1 MDLSCEKENEIT
13 IQLPH
18 ITLAAKVWGTQDKP
32 LILALLGWLD
42 NANSFL
48 PLSSYLTNYQI
59 MAIDWPGHGLSE
71 HRPGK
76 YPLHWIDYLYD
87 LDALL
92 DALPQHQQ
100 PVAILGHSLGGIIAS
115 AYTAAFPNKVGQLIL
130 IEALSPLYE
139 KESKLKQRLNNSF
152 VAHQRYRQN
161 KLNNSSTYKDISVAV
176 NARHKLTA
184 LDVAWCE
191 IITQRNMKEIDSRV
205 CWRSDPRL
213 KLDSPLRL
221 AYTQVDALMQE
232 HEVETL
238 LVLGHQGFSQ
248 LNSAIPTA
256 KRWFK
261 QLEVMELEG
270 DHHLHMG
277 NAKEVTLAIELFL
290 AAKGKKRD

>member
-1 MDLSCEKENEIT
+1 MDKSCEQENEIV

-18 ITLAAKVWGTQDKP
+18 IKLAAKLWGSQGKP
-32 LILALLGWLD
+32 LILALHGWLD

-48 PLSSYLTNYQI
+48 PLSHYLTDYQI

-92 DALPQHQQ
+92 TALPAHQQ
-100 PVAILGHSLGGIIAS
+100 PTAILGHSLGGIIAS
-115 AYTAAFPNKVGQLIL
+115 AYTAAFPEKVANLVL
-130 IEALSPLYE
+130 VEALSPLYE
-139 KESKLKQRLNNSF
+139 KENKVRQRLNNSF
-152 VAHQRYRQN
+152 KSHRRYLQVEA
-161 KLNNSSTYKDISVAV
+161 KSSNVYRDISVAV

-191 IITQRNMKEIDSRV
+191 ILTQRNMKKLDSGV
-205 CWRSDPRL
+205 SWRSDPRL

-221 AYTQVDALMQE
+221 AYSQVDALMQA
-232 HEVETL
+232 HEVDTL
-238 LVLGHQGFSQ
+238 LILGNQGFSQ
-248 LNSAIPTA
+248 LSSAIPTA
-256 KRWFK
+256 KRWFN
-261 QLEVMELEG
+261 QLEVEEIEG

-277 NAKEVTLAIELFL
+277 SAKAVSFAIDRFL
-290 AAKGKKRD
+290 KAKG

>member
-1 MDLSCEKENEIT
+1 MDKSCEQAKEIT

-18 ITLAAKVWGTQDKP
+18 IKLAAKLWGSQDKP
-32 LILALLGWLD
+32 LILALHGWLD

-48 PLSSYLTNYQI
+48 PLSQCLTDYQI

-92 DALPQHQQ
+92 AALPAHQQ
-100 PVAILGHSLGGIIAS
+100 PTAILGHSLGGIIAS
-115 AYTAAFPNKVGQLIL
+115 AYTAAFPEKVASLVL
-130 IEALSPLYE
+130 VEALSPLYE
-139 KESKLKQRLNNSF
+139 KESKVRQRLNNSF
-152 VAHQRYRQN
+152 KSHRRYLQVEA
-161 KLNNSSTYKDISVAV
+161 KNSNVYRDISVAV

-191 IITQRNMKEIDSRV
+191 ILTQRNMKKLDSGV
-205 CWRSDPRL
+205 SWRSDPRL

-221 AYTQVDALMQE
+221 AYSQVDALMQA
-232 HEVETL
+232 HEVDTL
-238 LVLGHQGFSQ
+238 LILGNQGFSQ
-248 LNSAIPTA
+248 LSSAIPTA
-256 KRWFK
+256 KRWFN
-261 QLEVMELEG
+261 QLEVEEIEG

-277 NAKEVTLAIELFL
+277 SAKAVSFAIDRFL
-290 AAKGKKRD
+290 KAKG

>member
-1 MDLSCEKENEIT
+1 MDKSCEQAKEIT

-18 ITLAAKVWGTQDKP
+18 IKLAAKLWGSQDKP
-32 LILALLGWLD
+32 LILALHGWLD

-48 PLSSYLTNYQI
+48 PLSQYLTDYQI

-92 DALPQHQQ
+92 TALPTHQQ
-100 PVAILGHSLGGIIAS
+100 PTAILGHSLGGIIAS
-115 AYTAAFPNKVGQLIL
+115 AYTAAFPERVSTLIL

-139 KESKLKQRLNNSF
+139 KESKARQRLNNSF
-152 VAHQRYRQN
+152 KSHRRYLQVEA
-161 KLNNSSTYKDISVAV
+161 KNNNVYRDISVAV

-191 IITQRNMKEIDSRV
+191 ILTQRNMKKLDSGV
-205 CWRSDPRL
+205 SWRSDPRL

-221 AYTQVDALMQE
+221 AYSQVDALMQA
-232 HEVETL
+232 HEVNTL
-238 LVLGHQGFSQ
+238 LILGSQGFSQ
-248 LNSAIPTA
+248 LSSAIPIA
-256 KRWFK
+256 KGWFN
-261 QLEVMELEG
+261 QLEVEEIEG

-277 NAKEVTLAIELFL
+277 SAKAVSFTIDRFL
-290 AAKGKKRD
+290 KAKG

>member
-1 MDLSCEKENEIT
+1 MEKSCAQENEIT

-18 ITLAAKVWGTQDKP
+18 IKLAAKLWGSQDKP
-32 LILALLGWLD
+32 LILALHGWLD

-48 PLSSYLTNYQI
+48 PLSHYLTDYQI

-92 DALPQHQQ
+92 TALPAEQQ
-100 PVAILGHSLGGIIAS
+100 PTAILGHSLGGIIAS
-115 AYTAAFPNKVGQLIL
+115 AYTAAFPEKVATLVL
-130 IEALSPLYE
+130 VEALSPLYE
-139 KESKLKQRLNNSF
+139 KESKVKPRLNNSF
-152 VAHQRYRQN
+152 KSHRRYLQVEA
-161 KLNNSSTYKDISVAV
+161 KNSNVYRDISVAV

-191 IITQRNMKEIDSRV
+191 ILTQRNMQKLDCGVS
-205 CWRSDPRL
+205 WRSDPRL

-221 AYTQVDALMQE
+221 AYSQVDALMQT
-232 HEVETL
+232 HEVDTL
-238 LVLGHQGFSQ
+238 LILGSQGFTQ
-248 LNSAIPTA
+248 LSSAIPTA
-256 KRWFK
+256 KRWFN
-261 QLEVMELEG
+261 QLEVEEIEG

-277 NAKEVTLAIELFL
+277 SAKAVSFAIDRFL
-290 AAKGKKRD
+290 KAKG

>member
-1 MDLSCEKENEIT
+1 MEKSCAQENEIT

-18 ITLAAKVWGTQDKP
+18 IKLAAKLWGSQDKP
-32 LILALLGWLD
+32 LILALHGWLD

-48 PLSSYLTNYQI
+48 PLSHYLTDYQI

-92 DALPQHQQ
+92 TALPAEQQ
-100 PVAILGHSLGGIIAS
+100 PTAILGHSLGGIIAS
-115 AYTAAFPNKVGQLIL
+115 AYTAAFPEKVATLVL
-130 IEALSPLYE
+130 VEALSPLYE
-139 KESKLKQRLNNSF
+139 KESKVKPRLNNSF
-152 VAHQRYRQN
+152 KSHRRYLQVEA
-161 KLNNSSTYKDISVAV
+161 KNSNVYRDISVAV

-191 IITQRNMKEIDSRV
+191 ILTQRNMQKLDCGVS
-205 CWRSDPRL
+205 WRSDPRL

-221 AYTQVDALMQE
+221 AYSQVDALMQA
-232 HEVETL
+232 HEVDTL
-238 LVLGHQGFSQ
+238 LILGSQGFTQ
-248 LNSAIPTA
+248 LSSAIPTA
-256 KRWFK
+256 KRWFN
-261 QLEVMELEG
+261 QLEVEEIEG

-277 NAKEVTLAIELFL
+277 SAKAVSFAIDRFL
-290 AAKGKKRD
+290 KAKG

>member
-1 MDLSCEKENEIT
+1 MDLFCGQENEIT

-18 ITLAAKVWGTQDKP
+18 ITLSAKLWGSQDKP
-32 LILALLGWLD
+32 LILALHGWLD

-48 PLSSYLTNYQI
+48 PLSRYLTNYQI

-100 PVAILGHSLGGIIAS
+100 PIAILGHSLGGIIAS
-115 AYTAAFPNKVGQLIL
+115 AYTSAFPEKVDQLIL

-139 KESKLKQRLNNSF
+139 KESKTKQRLNNSF
-152 VAHQRYRQN
+152 VAHRRYLQ
-161 KLNNSSTYKDISVAV
+161 STLTNPSVYQDISVAV

-191 IITQRNMKEIDSRV
+191 VITQRNMKKIDSGV

-221 AYTQVDALMQE
+221 VYSQVDALMQQ

-238 LVLGHQGFSQ
+238 LVFGHQGFSQ
-248 LNSAIPTA
+248 LKSAIPAA
-256 KRWFK
+256 KSWFK
-261 QLEVMELEG
+261 QLEVRELEG

-277 NAKEVTLAIELFL
+277 NAKEVSVAIENFL
-290 AAKGKKRD
+290 TAKG

>member
-1 MDLSCEKENEIT
+1 MDKSCEQAKEIT

-18 ITLAAKVWGTQDKP
+18 IKLAAKLWGLQDKP
-32 LILALLGWLD
+32 LILALHGWLD

-48 PLSSYLTNYQI
+48 PLSQCLTDYQI

-92 DALPQHQQ
+92 TALPAHQQ
-100 PVAILGHSLGGIIAS
+100 PTAILGHSLGGIIAS
-115 AYTAAFPNKVGQLIL
+115 AYTAAFPEKVASLVL
-130 IEALSPLYE
+130 VEALSPLYE
-139 KESKLKQRLNNSF
+139 KESKVRQRLNNSF
-152 VAHQRYRQN
+152 KSHRRYLQVEA
-161 KLNNSSTYKDISVAV
+161 KNSNVYRNICVAV

-191 IITQRNMKEIDSRV
+191 ILTQRNMKKLDSGV
-205 CWRSDPRL
+205 SWRSDPRL

-221 AYTQVDALMQE
+221 AYSQVDALMQA
-232 HEVETL
+232 HEVDTL
-238 LVLGHQGFSQ
+238 LILGNQGFSQ
-248 LNSAIPTA
+248 LSSAIPTA
-256 KRWFK
+256 KRWFN
-261 QLEVMELEG
+261 QLEVEEIEG

-277 NAKEVTLAIELFL
+277 SAKAVSFAIDRFL
-290 AAKGKKRD
+290 KAKG

>member
-1 MDLSCEKENEIT
+1 MEKSCAQENEIT

-18 ITLAAKVWGTQDKP
+18 IKLAAKLWGSQDKP
-32 LILALLGWLD
+32 LILALHGWLD

-48 PLSSYLTNYQI
+48 PLSHYLTDYQI

-92 DALPQHQQ
+92 TALPAEQQ
-100 PVAILGHSLGGIIAS
+100 PTAILGHSLGGIIAS
-115 AYTAAFPNKVGQLIL
+115 AYTAAFPEKVATLVL
-130 IEALSPLYE
+130 VEALSPLYE
-139 KESKLKQRLNNSF
+139 KESKVKPRLNNSF
-152 VAHQRYRQN
+152 KSHRRYLQVEAR
-161 KLNNSSTYKDISVAV
+161 NSNVYRDISVAV

-191 IITQRNMKEIDSRV
+191 ILTQRNMQKLDCGVS
-205 CWRSDPRL
+205 WRSDPRL

-221 AYTQVDALMQE
+221 AYSQVDALMQA
-232 HEVETL
+232 HEVDTL
-238 LVLGHQGFSQ
+238 LILGSQGFTQ
-248 LNSAIPTA
+248 LSSAIPTA
-256 KRWFK
+256 KRWFN
-261 QLEVMELEG
+261 QLEVEEIEG

-277 NAKEVTLAIELFL
+277 SAKAVSFAIDRFL
-290 AAKGKKRD
+290 KAKG

>member
-1 MDLSCEKENEIT
+1 MEKSCAQENEIT

-18 ITLAAKVWGTQDKP
+18 IKLAAKLWGSQDKP
-32 LILALLGWLD
+32 LILALHGWLD

-48 PLSSYLTNYQI
+48 PLSHYLTDYQI

-92 DALPQHQQ
+92 TALPAHQQ
-100 PVAILGHSLGGIIAS
+100 PTAILGHSLGGIIAS
-115 AYTAAFPNKVGQLIL
+115 AYTAAFPEKVATLVL
-130 IEALSPLYE
+130 VEALSPLYE
-139 KESKLKQRLNNSF
+139 KESKVKPRLNNSF
-152 VAHQRYRQN
+152 KSHRRYLQVEA
-161 KLNNSSTYKDISVAV
+161 KNSNVYRDISVAV

-191 IITQRNMKEIDSRV
+191 ILTQRNMQKLDCGVS
-205 CWRSDPRL
+205 WRSDPRL

-221 AYTQVDALMQE
+221 AYSQVDALMQA
-232 HEVETL
+232 HEVDTL
-238 LVLGHQGFSQ
+238 LILGSQGFTQ
-248 LNSAIPTA
+248 LSSAIPTA
-256 KRWFK
+256 KRWFN
-261 QLEVMELEG
+261 QLEVEEIEG

-277 NAKEVTLAIELFL
+277 SAKAVSFAIDRFL
-290 AAKGKKRD
+290 KAKG